1 MVEAIKKVTS
11 HIIVNGILNI
21 ALGLAVLIN
30 PQGVFD
36 ISVGL
41 LSIYLVIIGF
51 INLFDGLREKK
62 RSGGFGMFL
71 AYGLFYIVSAT
82 IIYYFAVDILRAFPF
97 ILGLV
102 ILFSG
107 FSQLFRAIHFRN
119 IPNINTVPMFLYSAI
134 LIGLSLFFMFNT
146 SISLI
151 LFFRIYGFILLVM
164 GALDLFFVLYL
175 NKKAKQ

>member
-30 PQGVFD
+30 PQGVFR

-62 RSGGFGMFL
+62 RSGRFGIFL
-71 AYGLFYIVSAT
+71 AYGLFYIISAA
-82 IIYYFAVDILRAFPF
+82 IIYYFGADILRAFPF
-97 ILGLV
+97 ILDLV
-102 ILFSG
+102 ILFSE
-107 FSQLFRAIHFRN
+107 F
-119 IPNINTVPMFLYSAI
+119 
-134 LIGLSLFFMFNT
+134 
-146 SISLI
+146 
-151 LFFRIYGFILLVM
+151 
-164 GALDLFFVLYL
+164 
-175 NKKAKQ
+175 